1 MGGLFS
7 GPSPADS
14 IVWNAEGVKVA
25 IGYCGGWGYKAYYDK
40 LAIALNEKF
49 PNKLNMT
56 GTKDAG
62 TTGNFE
68 VTVNGTLVHSKKA
81 GKGVASKQEE
91 VDAISA
97 AIEIALK
104 K

>member
-1 MGGLFS
+1 
-7 GPSPADS
+7 
-14 IVWNAEGVKVA
+14 
-25 IGYCGGWGYKAYYDK
+25 
-40 LAIALNEKF
+40 
-49 PNKLNMT
+49 MT